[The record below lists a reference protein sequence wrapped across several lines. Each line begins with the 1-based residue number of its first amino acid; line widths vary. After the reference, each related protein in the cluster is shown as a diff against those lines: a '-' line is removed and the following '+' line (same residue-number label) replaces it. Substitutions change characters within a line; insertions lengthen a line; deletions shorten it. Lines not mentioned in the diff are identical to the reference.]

1 MYNYLSMFTL
11 SESNF
16 GNLNNNFLSNYYFPN
31 FFTPGTL
38 HYGFALGENV
48 DYDTMNIFNNG
59 PGNIGGDLTYIWDNQ
74 PISFTAKV
82 NSGGSSIPLK
92 SYLGSL
98 NSDIYRIAIRD
109 VLNFNLAS
117 GIADLAQ
124 IATQPFE
131 GAHGIVWKVE
141 LNGFDAQDEYALMD
155 PVGVGSHEFKVYFNR
170 VMDTTVAPQIS
181 YGVTIPY
188 NQKIISEQ
196 GTWSADGKIYT
207 VTHDVNI
214 GAADGINRIR
224 VQDARDLDYFDI
236 PVEDSRFNF
245 LLQSAGSSSTGFFG
259 TSGLGEITLEWAAP
273 DLTVIDDVLGYNMY
287 RYQLN
292 PDGTETELIQLNQ
305 TLIID
310 DDFSNPEVS
319 FIDYAV
325 EEGETYYYKY
335 KILRTSFE
343 ETDFSQ
349 VVGVTALTAQLGDSN
364 GDFNVNVLDV
374 IQDVDYI
381 LGNNPTP
388 FIFNAADVNDDQ
400 AINVL
405 DIVGTVDIILNPLT
419 GGPVTYGQYDYYPSE
434 SIGEAVFTWEDD
446 ALYVTSNHSIS
457 GLQLA
462 FDTGFD
468 YRLNSSFE
476 GVEHLSYTQ
485 GGKTIIMLFSFDN
498 KSLGQGKI
506 RILDKTSVEGELLIE
521 RAVIATT
528 SGERLT
534 GIFGDQDL
542 QDISAAFQG
551 PELKI
556 LGVSPN
562 PTRDMA
568 TLQYYLPEQSPEVY
582 ALIYDM
588 QGRLVD
594 AKGGFS
600 TDKGVSQQELS
611 LERLTLGTYILVLK
625 AQTLDGMRY
634 ADQIKLI
641 KH

>member
-1 MYNYLSMFTL
+1 
-11 SESNF
+11 
-16 GNLNNNFLSNYYFPN
+16 
-31 FFTPGTL
+31 
-38 HYGFALGENV
+38 
-48 DYDTMNIFNNG
+48 
-59 PGNIGGDLTYIWDNQ
+59 
-74 PISFTAKV
+74 
-82 NSGGSSIPLK
+82 
-92 SYLGSL
+92 
-98 NSDIYRIAIRD
+98 
-109 VLNFNLAS
+109 
-117 GIADLAQ
+117 
-124 IATQPFE
+124 
-131 GAHGIVWKVE
+131 
-141 LNGFDAQDEYALMD
+141 
-155 PVGVGSHEFKVYFNR
+155 
-170 VMDTTVAPQIS
+170 
-181 YGVTIPY
+181 
-188 NQKIISEQ
+188 
-196 GTWSADGKIYT
+196 
-207 VTHDVNI
+207 
-214 GAADGINRIR
+214 
-224 VQDARDLDYFDI
+224 
-236 PVEDSRFNF
+236 
-245 LLQSAGSSSTGFFG
+245 
-259 TSGLGEITLEWAAP
+259 AP
-273 DLTVIDDVLGYNMY
+273 DPTVIDDVLGYNMY
-287 RYQLN
+287 RYQIN
-292 PDGTETELIQLNQ
+292 PDGTETEPIQLNQ

-310 DDFSNPEVS
+310 SDFSDPQVNFV
-319 FIDYAV
+319 DYAV

-335 KILRTSFE
+335 KILRTSFQ

-349 VVGVTALTAQLGDSN
+349 TVSVTALTAQLGDSN

-419 GGPVTYGQYDYYPSE
+419 DGPVTYGQYDYYPSE

-506 RILDKTSVEGELLIE
+506 KILDKTSVEGELLIE

-568 TLQYYLPEQSPEVY
+568 TLQYYLPEQTAGVY

-600 TDKGVSQQELS
+600 QDKGVS
-611 LERLTLGTYILVLK
+611 
-625 AQTLDGMRY
+625 DH
-634 ADQIKLI
+634 QI
-641 KH
+641 

>member
-364 GDFNVNVLDV
+364 GDFGVDVLDV

-400 AINVL
+400 VINVL
-405 DIVGTVDIILNPLT
+405 DIVGTVDIILTPVT
-419 GGPVTYGQYDYYPSE
+419 GGPVTYGQYDYYPNG
-434 SIGEAVFTWEDD
+434 SIGDAVFTWEDN
-446 ALYVTSNHSIS
+446 ALYVDTDHPLA

-462 FDTGFD
+462 FDASFD
-468 YRLNSSFE
+468 YSLSPSFE
-476 GVEHLSYTQ
+476 GVEHLSYSQ
-485 GGKTIIMLFSFDN
+485 EGKQIVMLFSFDN

-506 RILDKTSVEGELLIE
+506 KILDKTSATGELLIE
-521 RAVIATT
+521 RAVIATPD
-528 SGERLT
+528 GERLT

-551 PELKI
+551 PALKI